1 MKLIARPD
9 NSMNS
14 KNFVIVLFVLIAAL
28 AISVPAYLIVP
39 SAKEEALVSRFPMQ
53 VGEWRGLDLP
63 VDDNTYAILETR
75 NLILREY
82 SRGDSK
88 VYLYIIYS
96 QDNRKVSHPPE
107 VCLEGSGITV
117 VKTAKIPLELAGA
130 RQIVANKLTV
140 EKAGI
145 NNIIVYW
152 YKTGEY
158 YIDNY
163 LKQQMRV
170 ALASFQFK
178 RTSGAMIRFSAEV
191 LPTTPNKAM
200 EDIQTFVKEASAYFS
215 QIIP

>member
-1 MKLIARPD
+1 VKTNKQFIIVLSILIA
-9 NSMNS
+9 
-14 KNFVIVLFVLIAAL
+14 VL
-28 AISVPAYLIVP
+28 AISIPAYFIVP
-39 SAKEEALVSRFPMQ
+39 SAKEEALVSKFPMQ
-53 VGEWRGLDLP
+53 IGGWKGLDLP
-63 VDDNTYAILETR
+63 VEENTFAVLETR

-82 SRGDSK
+82 SRGDAK

-117 VKTAKIPLELAGA
+117 IKTEKIPLELAGA
-130 RQIVANKLTV
+130 RQIIANKLTV
-140 EKAGI
+140 EKEGI

-158 YIDNY
+158 YLDNY
-163 LKQQMRV
+163 LKQQMKV
-170 ALASFQFK
+170 ALASLQFK

-191 LPTTPNKAM
+191 IPTVPNKAM
-200 EDIQTFVKEASAYFS
+200 EDIRAFVKEASAYFS

>member
-1 MKLIARPD
+1 VKTNRQFI
-9 NSMNS
+9 
-14 KNFVIVLFVLIAAL
+14 IVLSILIAAL
-28 AISVPAYLIVP
+28 AISVPAFLIVP
-39 SAKEEALVSRFPMQ
+39 SAKEEALVSIFPMQ
-53 VGEWRGLDLP
+53 IGEWKGKDLP
-63 VDDNTYAILETR
+63 VEENVYEILETR

-82 SRGDSK
+82 VKGDSK

-117 VKTAKIPLELAGA
+117 VKTEKINLELAGA

-152 YKTGEY
+152 YKAGEY
-158 YIDNY
+158 YFDNY
-163 LKQQMRV
+163 LKQQIRV
-170 ALASFQFK
+170 ALASLQFK
-178 RTSGAMIRFSAEV
+178 RTSGAMIRFSAEI
-191 LPTTPNKAM
+191 LPTVPNKAM
-200 EDIQTFVKEASAYFS
+200 EDIRAFVKEASAYFS

>member
-1 MKLIARPD
+1 MKTNKQFIIVLSILIA
-9 NSMNS
+9 
-14 KNFVIVLFVLIAAL
+14 VL

-39 SAKEEALVSRFPMQ
+39 SAKEEVLVSKLPMQ
-53 VGEWRGLDLP
+53 IGEWKGKDLT
-63 VDDNTYAILETR
+63 VEENAYEILETR

-117 VKTAKIPLELAGA
+117 VKTQKIPLELAGA
-130 RQIVANKLTV
+130 KQIVANKLFV
-140 EKAGI
+140 EKDGI

-152 YKTGEY
+152 YKTGENY
-158 YIDNY
+158 FDNY
-163 LKQQMRV
+163 LKQQMSV
-170 ALASFQFK
+170 ALASLQFK
-178 RTSGAMIRFSAEV
+178 RTSGAMIRFSAEI
-191 LPTTPNKAM
+191 LPNVPDKAM
-200 EDIQTFVKEASAYFS
+200 EDIRAFVKEASAYFS

>member
-1 MKLIARPD
+1 MQ
-9 NSMNS
+9 S
-14 KNFVIVLFVLIAAL
+14 KKQFVIVLAILIAVL
-28 AISVPAYLIVP
+28 AISVPAFLIVP
-39 SAKEEALVSRFPMQ
+39 SAKEEVLVSKFPMQ
-53 VGEWRGLDLP
+53 IGEWKGKDLP
-63 VDDNTYAILETR
+63 VEENAYEILETR

-82 SRGDSK
+82 TRGSSK

-117 VKTAKIPLELAGA
+117 VKTQKIPLELAGA

-152 YKTGEY
+152 YKAGEY
-158 YIDNY
+158 YFDNY
-163 LKQQMRV
+163 LKQQMKV
-170 ALASFQFK
+170 ALASLQFK
-178 RTSGAMIRFSAEV
+178 RTSGAMIRFSAEI
-191 LPTTPNKAM
+191 LPTAPNKAM
-200 EDIQTFVKEASAYFS
+200 EDIKVFVKEASAYFS

>member
-1 MKLIARPD
+1 MKTNKQFI
-9 NSMNS
+9 
-14 KNFVIVLFVLIAAL
+14 IVLSILIVAL
-28 AISVPAYLIVP
+28 AISVPAFLIVP
-39 SAKEEALVSRFPMQ
+39 SAKEEMMVSRFPMQ
-53 VGEWRGLDLP
+53 IGEWNSKDLP
-63 VDDNTYAILETR
+63 VEENVYEILETR

-117 VKTAKIPLELAGA
+117 VKTQKIHLELAGA
-130 RQIVANKLTV
+130 KQIVANKLTV

-145 NNIIVYW
+145 NNLIVYW
-152 YKTGEY
+152 YKAGEY
-158 YIDNY
+158 YFDNY

-170 ALASFQFK
+170 ALATLQFK

-191 LPTTPNKAM
+191 LPTAPDKAM
-200 EDIQTFVKEASAYFS
+200 EDIKAFVKEASAYFT